1 MLKKLRPLLLLATL
15 AGSKL
20 FGQTGDIKVTLV
32 DEKTTETVPFAGVV
46 ILQKNY
52 RIVNASIVNGNLRL
66 LKPIHVLE
74 FSFW

>member
-32 DEKTTETVPFAGVV
+32 DEKKHPGGFR
-46 ILQKNY
+46 N
-52 RIVNASIVNGNLRL
+52 N
-66 LKPIHVLE
+66 
-74 FSFW
+74 